1 MVVDEEGEISG
12 NGSGG
17 SSSDS
22 NNGSSNSSQ
31 ERKEKRAWGVKGG
44 RGEGERVTSSIWG
57 LKQYSASGGNW
68 GFKPYSESGGKTVL
82 WNCDLKKY
90 AVINISL
97 MYTS

>member
-1 MVVDEEGEISG
+1 MVVDEEGETSG

-22 NNGSSNSSQ
+22 NNGSYLGWQ

-44 RGEGERVTSSIWG
+44 RGERERVTSSIWG

-82 WNCDLKKY
+82 RNCNIKKY

-97 MYTS
+97 MYIS